1 MVRRVLYESDV
12 PARTGAGTS
21 NAAAPDAA
29 RARLLRLAR
38 LRATLLMAG
47 PAVRQPAD
55 RELLD
60 YHRRLLALHARHP
73 ELRDLTLR
81 RSDFLV
87 LANLAA
93 ERRRIAVP
101 PWPRGVLIASRL
113 GVTLN
118 ADAVELPGECAAVIG
133 YR

>member
-1 MVRRVLYESDV
+1 M
-12 PARTGAGTS
+12 PARLGAGTS
-21 NAAAPDAA
+21 SGAAADAG

-38 LRATLLMAG
+38 LRATLLLAG
-47 PAVRQPAD
+47 PFPSAVRQPAD

-60 YHRRLLALHARHP
+60 YHRRLLALRARHP
-73 ELRDLTLR
+73 ELCPD
-81 RSDFLV
+81 DFLV
-87 LANLAA
+87 IANLAA
-93 ERRRIAVP
+93 GRRRIAVP